1 MSKEA
6 CESLDTLELNKERM
20 RQKVRDHL
28 AELLSEAA
36 INDDGTVAAKIAA
49 LKKSGLMHIDNG
61 KMVHVYKM
69 SEHLMEN
76 ETNRNIKKYFLAPGL
91 TTVSDVSVEY
101 FKFGKQS
108 GQNGEQVAFMA
119 EAAITTQLG
128 LENLT
133 NIKIGG
139 GGQTSSSAEYAM
151 GAVGLIVATPNPCT
165 PTQTSIPY
173 QSIPRKEL
181 RL

>member
-1 MSKEA
+1 MHFKCKKKFKSQGEAIYPTWQCTMSKEA
-6 CESLDTLELNKERM
+6 CESRELNKERM
-20 RQKVRDHL
+20 RQKVRDRM
-28 AELLSEAA
+28 AQLLSEVA

-69 SEHLMEN
+69 SEHLLN
-76 ETNRNIKKYFLAPGL
+76 HETNRNIKKYFLAPGL

-119 EAAITTQLG
+119 EAATLPSLVWRT
-128 LENLT
+128 
-133 NIKIGG
+133 
-139 GGQTSSSAEYAM
+139 
-151 GAVGLIVATPNPCT
+151 
-165 PTQTSIPY
+165 
-173 QSIPRKEL
+173 
-181 RL
+181 